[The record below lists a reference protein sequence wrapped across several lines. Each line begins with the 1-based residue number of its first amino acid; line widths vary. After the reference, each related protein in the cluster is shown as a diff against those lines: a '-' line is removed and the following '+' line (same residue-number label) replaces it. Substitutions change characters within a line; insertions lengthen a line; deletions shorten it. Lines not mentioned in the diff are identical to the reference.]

1 MITGKTANG
10 FAFEL
15 DEKALDDMNLIDA
28 LAEASTND
36 PLQFSRVIRLLLG
49 DAQRKRLYDTLKD
62 EAGRVP
68 IERVSQA
75 VSEIFSAAGNVGKN
89 S

>member
-1 MITGKTANG
+1 MITGKTASG

-49 DAQRKRLYDTLKD
+49 DAQRKRLYDALKD

>member
-1 MITGKTANG
+1 MITGKTTSG

-15 DEKALDDMNLIDA
+15 DEKALDDMNLVDA
-28 LAEASTND
+28 LAGVSEDD

-68 IERVSQA
+68 LERVSNA
-75 VSEIFSAAGNVGKN
+75 VSEIFTAAGNVGKN

>member
-1 MITGKTANG
+1 MITGKTTSG

-15 DEKALDDMNLIDA
+15 DEKALDDMNLVDA
-28 LAEASTND
+28 LAGVSEDD

-68 IERVSQA
+68 LERVSKA
-75 VSEIFSAAGNVGKN
+75 VSEIFTAAGNVGKN